1 MWTLCLLWLSPWQL
15 KTHNPKLTP
24 MCIQTKL
31 QQKIA
36 ELTNDG
42 EDILRFLTE
51 TVQGKTPDVKTC
63 HQMEAARHLIRLGIL
78 NNHAAETTNTVEATP
93 RVAHPD
99 DNTPSPLMGEG
110 WGGGES
116 SHNPD
121 RPEPVLSAIE
131 GAVEGQDH
139 AGADKPL
146 TDNSELITDNSK
158 LTPTL
163 YDIVAYPIARYIRD
177 RTNEGETLIEAL
189 RDVMHDN
196 GEYDTQAAQGFRPG
210 AARPP
215 AKPHHKLAAATEIL
229 RRALGE
235 SSRRRAASVAPSP
248 LMEDGNHTVPAPSGG
263 RLGRGQYPNQ
273 PVICHIDD
281 SDPINGHLAKLV
293 RDKTADGT
301 EAAELMIRIAENDR
315 SEGDWT
321 PAHRVSAAKE
331 LIHRAYDL
339 NYDAVTWEHVEAY
352 KRATDFAD
360 DGEKLARTRILNGR
374 HALLR
379 EFKEAYESGDE
390 EAAQRAEDK
399 YNAYNRYIKEGKDPE
414 EAMKYANYGPND
426 PDPEDEQDKLDG
438 KLFHYRPNT
447 GQDEASD
454 NRTVAATIRAPKLT
468 IPLHKK
474 SLPP

>member
-1 MWTLCLLWLSPWQL
+1 
-15 KTHNPKLTP
+15 
-24 MCIQTKL
+24 MCIQNKL

-121 RPEPVLSAIE
+121 RPEPVE
-131 GAVEGQDH
+131 EQDH

-263 RLGRGQYPNQ
+263 RLGRGQNPNQ

-426 PDPEDEQDKLDG
+426 PDPDADYLPPLPPQEQAEFDRYWKDYG
-438 KLFHYRPNT
+438 A
-447 GQDEASD
+447 GQNRASGE
-454 NRTVAATIRAPKLT
+454 NPKSAAAAIHNAKLT